1 LNKKF
6 KKSFNHQ
13 KTEIMTR
20 IITTIAFFICSLLT
34 AQSQYEQG
42 MGKALGLWKEGKAN
56 EASALMERIASVEK
70 TNWLPNYYVALI
82 NTTEAFNPA
91 NKANAATLI
100 EKAQKA
106 QDEATLISPSN
117 PELMVMQAMIYTAI
131 IVQDPMTNGM
141 KYSGLA
147 REEYNKAIAIAPN
160 NPRVVFCRA
169 EFEIG
174 GARWTGADTKA
185 LCKEVARSIELFGT
199 DKPET
204 PFSPSWGMDRA
215 QQKLLECK

>member
-1 LNKKF
+1 MNKKF

-174 GARWTGADTKA
+174 GARWTGADT
-185 LCKEVARSIELFGT
+185 
-199 DKPET
+199 
-204 PFSPSWGMDRA
+204 
-215 QQKLLECK
+215 

>member
-1 LNKKF
+1 
-6 KKSFNHQ
+6 
-13 KTEIMTR
+13 MTR

-70 TNWLPNYYVALI
+70 TNWLPSYYVALI
-82 NTTEAFNPA
+82 NTTVAFNPA
-91 NKANAATLI
+91 NKANAAALI

-106 QDEATLISPSN
+106 QDDATMISPSN
-117 PELMVMQAMIYTAI
+117 PELMVMQAMINTAI

-147 REEYNKAIAIAPN
+147 REQYNKAIALAPN

-174 GARWTGADTKA
+174 GARWTGADTKV
-185 LCKEVARSIELFGT
+185 LCKEVARSIELFAA

>member
-1 LNKKF
+1 
-6 KKSFNHQ
+6 
-13 KTEIMTR
+13 MTR

-70 TNWLPNYYVALI
+70 TNWLPSYYVALI
-82 NTTEAFNPA
+82 NTTEPFNPA
-91 NKANAATLI
+91 NKANAAALI

-106 QDEATLISPSN
+106 QDDATMISPSN

-147 REEYNKAIAIAPN
+147 REQYNKAIALAPN

-185 LCKEVARSIELFGT
+185 LCKEVARSIELFAA

>member
-1 LNKKF
+1 
-6 KKSFNHQ
+6 
-13 KTEIMTR
+13 MTR

-70 TNWLPNYYVALI
+70 TNWLPSYYVALI

-91 NKANAATLI
+91 NKANAVALI

-106 QDEATLISPSN
+106 QDDATMISPSN

-147 REEYNKAIAIAPN
+147 REQYNKAIALAPN

-185 LCKEVARSIELFGT
+185 LCKEVARSIELFAA

>member
-13 KTEIMTR
+13 KIEIMTR

-42 MGKALGLWKEGKAN
+42 MGKALGLWKEGKAS

-91 NKANAATLI
+91 NKANAAALI

-185 LCKEVARSIELFGT
+185 LCKEVARSIELFGA

>member
-1 LNKKF
+1 MNKKF

>member
-13 KTEIMTR
+13 KIEIMTR

-70 TNWLPNYYVALI
+70 TNWLPSYYVALI

-91 NKANAATLI
+91 NKANAAALI

-106 QDEATLISPSN
+106 QDDATMISPSN

-147 REEYNKAIAIAPN
+147 REQYNKAIALAPN

-185 LCKEVARSIELFGT
+185 LCKEVARSIELFAA

>member
-1 LNKKF
+1 
-6 KKSFNHQ
+6 
-13 KTEIMTR
+13 MTR

-70 TNWLPNYYVALI
+70 TNWLPSYYVALI

-91 NKANAATLI
+91 NKANAAALI

-106 QDEATLISPSN
+106 QDDATMISPSN

-147 REEYNKAIAIAPN
+147 REQYNKAIALAPN

-185 LCKEVARSIELFGT
+185 LCKEVARSIELFAA

>member
-1 LNKKF
+1 
-6 KKSFNHQ
+6 
-13 KTEIMTR
+13 MTR

-91 NKANAATLI
+91 NKANAAALI

-185 LCKEVARSIELFGT
+185 LCKEVARSIELFGA

>member
-1 LNKKF
+1 
-6 KKSFNHQ
+6 
-13 KTEIMTR
+13 MTR

-70 TNWLPNYYVALI
+70 TNWLPSYYVALI

-91 NKANAATLI
+91 NKANAAALI

-106 QDEATLISPSN
+106 QDDATMISPLN

-147 REEYNKAIAIAPN
+147 REQYNKAIALAPN

-185 LCKEVARSIELFGT
+185 LCKEVARSIELFAA

>member
-1 LNKKF
+1 
-6 KKSFNHQ
+6 
-13 KTEIMTR
+13 MTR

-185 LCKEVARSIELFGT
+185 LCKEVARSIELFGA

>member
-1 LNKKF
+1 
-6 KKSFNHQ
+6 
-13 KTEIMTR
+13 MTR

-70 TNWLPNYYVALI
+70 TNWLPSYYVALI
-82 NTTEAFNPA
+82 NTTVAFNPA
-91 NKANAATLI
+91 NKANAAALI

-106 QDEATLISPSN
+106 QDDATMISPSN

-147 REEYNKAIAIAPN
+147 REQYNKAIALAPN

-174 GARWTGADTKA
+174 GARWTGADTKV
-185 LCKEVARSIELFGT
+185 LCKEVARSIELFAA

>member
-1 LNKKF
+1 
-6 KKSFNHQ
+6 
-13 KTEIMTR
+13 MTR

-70 TNWLPNYYVALI
+70 TNWLPSYYVALI

-91 NKANAATLI
+91 NKANAAALI

-106 QDEATLISPSN
+106 QDDATMISPSN

-147 REEYNKAIAIAPN
+147 REQYNNAIALAPN

-185 LCKEVARSIELFGT
+185 LCKEVARSIELFAA